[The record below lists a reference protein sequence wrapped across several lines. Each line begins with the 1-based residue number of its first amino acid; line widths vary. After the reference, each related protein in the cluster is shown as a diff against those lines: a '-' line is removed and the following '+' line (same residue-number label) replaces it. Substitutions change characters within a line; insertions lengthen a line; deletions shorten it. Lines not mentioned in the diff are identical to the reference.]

1 MLNIIMKRITLLLA
15 LITLSF
21 SNAELNTQLTFN
33 SLHKM
38 NQPFSFKQQSIIAR
52 LISTQK
58 TQIDE
63 GAMTEFES
71 RCISSNIVVMLGDAN
86 AERFA
91 AIAEKAYA
99 HQMES
104 LSIEEIK
111 FMQTINDKYMTML
124 TMVAE
129 ECSQGSHKETHE

>member
-1 MLNIIMKRITLLLA
+1 MKRITLLLA

-21 SNAELNTQLTFN
+21 SNAQLTFN
-33 SLHKM
+33 SLEKM

-52 LISTQK
+52 LISTQQK
-58 TQIDE
+58 QIEE

-71 RCISSNIVVMLGDAN
+71 RCISSNIVVMLGETN

-111 FMQTINDKYMTML
+111 FMQTINDKYMTVL
-124 TMVAE
+124 SVVAE
-129 ECSQGSHKETHE
+129 ECSQGTQKETNE